1 MKKDV
6 TDPQQPESHATLVSE
21 IMLSLQSLS
30 TLPGS
35 FLFSPHSPNESSRK
49 HSGWLVKREGQV
61 RGCLKFGY
69 NMNQLPYVLFTCPR
83 AL

>member
-35 FLFSPHSPNESSRK
+35 FGLEGYKINIYYIYIYLKVSR
-49 HSGWLVKREGQV
+49 GVYERD
-61 RGCLKFGY
+61 
-69 NMNQLPYVLFTCPR
+69 
-83 AL
+83 